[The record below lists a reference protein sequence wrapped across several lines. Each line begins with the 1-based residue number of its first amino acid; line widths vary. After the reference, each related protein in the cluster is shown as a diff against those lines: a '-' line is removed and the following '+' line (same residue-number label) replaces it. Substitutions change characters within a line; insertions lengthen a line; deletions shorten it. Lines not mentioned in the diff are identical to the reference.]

1 MLSSHQGWK
10 LHPSVYSFHDLLF
23 VGLKRRIKD
32 MNPKPQQIC
41 TAQCSAHFCHGP
53 GSLLAL
59 HCCLHLYC
67 ISKKWCHC
75 RVLIHI
81 AKPIAQLQEWKVL
94 LHPSYSLKSNS
105 TRQLE
110 YGGLCVFSGSFWVFY
125 WNEGGSIAMCT
136 GESPR
141 NLSHLCVSIFKLNDV
156 KMLIWACRTSEF
168 SLVSFTEKFDFCM
181 YVIWEAQFCTQHHE
195 IFSKKYSV

>member
-1 MLSSHQGWK
+1 M
-10 LHPSVYSFHDLLF
+10 D
-23 VGLKRRIKD
+23 
-32 MNPKPQQIC
+32 
-41 TAQCSAHFCHGP
+41 
-53 GSLLAL
+53 LAL
-59 HCCLHLYC
+59 CLLC
-67 ISKKWCHC
+67 IAVCIRTVSV
-75 RVLIHI
+75 RSGVIAEFSFRDI
-81 AKPIAQLQEWKVL
+81 AKPIAQLQERKVL

-110 YGGLCVFSGSFWVFY
+110 FGGLWVFNGSFWVFY

-141 NLSHLCVSIFKLNDV
+141 NLSHLCLSIFKLNDV

-168 SLVSFTEKFDFCM
+168 NLVLFTEKFDFCM

-195 IFSKKYSV
+195 IFSNKYSV